1 MPIRSPKRVKTMD
14 VMDNAKQAIDK
25 VFSDDS
31 VSVATTRDRLETL
44 REEIDDLL
52 ETLPDE

>member
-1 MPIRSPKRVKTMD
+1 MD